1 MNEWS
6 IDGRNLTWD
15 GGFSEVNAMGSF
27 TSITSA
33 LGAGVMLYVS
43 YKLLSTARLYT
54 RSSSLH
60 RYLHTSASGERAW
73 ALITGSSNG
82 IGKCLAF
89 ELAGHGFNIVVHG
102 RNADKLETVRDEI
115 RAAYPD
121 AEVRIIVADA
131 SQCHRREVVDF
142 ERIRNQ
148 LADLHLTVLINCAG
162 AGPKPAFGALETYAS
177 EEILEN
183 LHLNAAFPTLL
194 TAALMPVLKGEHNKR
209 DTKDTSRETTT
220 ESSGTSRPRHPALII
235 NIGSVTDEGFPL
247 VSFYSAGK
255 AATHALHKALARE
268 AALDGWDGE
277 VEIISHRVGAVTEVS
292 HTQASPTL
300 FRPAARTIAKAILAR
315 TGCGRNIVV
324 PYWPHALQQGLLSLV
339 PASILDRVINTAMR
353 EERRVQD
360 GEAKKGL

>member
-1 MNEWS
+1 
-6 IDGRNLTWD
+6 
-15 GGFSEVNAMGSF
+15 MGSF
-27 TSITSA
+27 TSLTSA

-54 RSSSLH
+54 RSSNLH
-60 RYLHTSASGERAW
+60 RYLYTSASGERAW

-82 IGKCLAF
+82 IGKSLAF
-89 ELAGHGFNIVVHG
+89 ELASHGFNIVIHG

-121 AEVRIIVADA
+121 AEVRVIVADA

-142 ERIRNQ
+142 ERIRDQ

-162 AGPKPAFGALETYAS
+162 AGPKPAFGALETYATD
-177 EEILEN
+177 EILEN

-194 TAALMPVLKGEHNKR
+194 TAALMP
-209 DTKDTSRETTT
+209 T
-220 ESSGTSRPRHPALII
+220 RHPALII

-268 AALDGWDGE
+268 AALDGWDRD

-324 PYWPHALQQGLLSLV
+324 PYWPHALQQGFLALM
-339 PASILDRVINTAMR
+339 PTSILDRAINTAMR

-360 GEAKKGL
+360 EEAKKGL